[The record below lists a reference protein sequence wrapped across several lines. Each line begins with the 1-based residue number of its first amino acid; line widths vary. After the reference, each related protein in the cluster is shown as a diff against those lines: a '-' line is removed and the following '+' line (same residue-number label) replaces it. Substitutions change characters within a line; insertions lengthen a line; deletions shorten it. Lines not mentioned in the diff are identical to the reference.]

1 MGKNKFIRFGGL
13 SPVIQTHYQT
23 GEEKPFHNPPRKRGI
38 YAFPFPYIERFLLG
52 ATDDPT
58 NISNKSQWLRDED
71 GNKIPS
77 KDFYLDNYNEKIG
90 NYDINPKYRNLLKK
104 LNVKQADLRSSFDK
118 KDEKSYITFL
128 KKPKVF
134 EYDGEIWHHLGDHL
148 KPHQIIETSGS
159 WTKSDMDNYNYAF
172 TMDVRAAKRDML
184 KSAKEFSGFSDF
196 MKKNPYKS
204 WFSKD
209 HLEVFIESL

>member
-23 GEEKPFHNPPRKRGI
+23 GEEKTFHNPPRRRGI

-52 ATDDPT
+52 ATDEPG
-58 NISNKSQWLRDED
+58 NISNKSQWLRDEN
-71 GNKIPS
+71 GNKIIYE
-77 KDFYLDNYNEKIG
+77 DFYLGTYNEKSLMR
-90 NYDINPKYRNLLKK
+90 DINPKYINLLKK
-104 LNVKQADLRSSFDK
+104 LNIKRSDISAATDK
-118 KDEKSYITFL
+118 KDDKNYITFL

-134 EYDGEIWHHLGDHL
+134 EYDGEIWHHLGDYL
-148 KPHQIIETSGS
+148 KPHQIIATSGS

-184 KSAKEFSGFSDF
+184 KTAKEFSGFSDF

-209 HLEVFIESL
+209 HLEVFIEKL